1 MRRKGASIFQ
11 KLFTAFLCIALIT
24 LIISGV
30 VHYNSKKKFIERTIT
45 SQISDN
51 LHASID
57 YFNKTFIIPI
67 KKDLGFIEVS
77 PALNNFL
84 TSQKNETL
92 LTKPPVERLF
102 LYFTR
107 RADSIYLSS
116 RFIDSKGKEKII
128 ASGNRRVRD
137 YVTIDQFPDNML
149 YQRIYSLF
157 KRLKAEKLGSILFEG
172 PFNYE
177 NKATFVIGSSKIE
190 PEIGGFG
197 GVVIFHCD
205 LTGYLH
211 YLSDIKFNQSPI
223 AFLFSPDHQVM
234 LSPEKETS
242 PHPGLNSF
250 QEKNT
255 NNALAVSSSVKLGSN
270 NNVLVNL
277 VLSIPPK
284 IFFSELKKALIDSA
298 LIGMS
303 IILLVGFVAFFISM
317 KLFAKPIKKLSYGT
331 KRIGSGDLNYRI
343 KIETHDEIAQL
354 ADEFNRMAESLQKT
368 TVSRDML
375 INEVNERKRID
386 KALREHTEALERSNR
401 ELEQFAY
408 VASHDLQE
416 PLRMV
421 ASYTQLLAKRYKG
434 RLDSDADEFIAYAVD
449 GATRMQVLINDLLA
463 YSRVGTRG
471 KNFEPTACETILEKT
486 LDNLQKVIEDSEA
499 KVTHDLLPTVMGDD
513 IQLGQLFQN
522 LITNAIKFQGDEVP
536 QIHISAVPNEDKWIF
551 SVQDNG
557 IGIDPEYNERIF
569 VIFQRLYGREEYPGT
584 GIGLAICKKI
594 VERHGGNIW
603 VESEPEKGSRF
614 YFTIPMK
621 GESLS

>member
-1 MRRKGASIFQ
+1 MRRKGLSIFQ
-11 KLFTAFLCIALIT
+11 KLFIAFLCVALIT

-30 VHYNSKKKFIERTIT
+30 VHYKSKKEFIERTIT

-51 LHASID
+51 LLASID
-57 YFNKTFIIPI
+57 YFNKMFTIPI
-67 KKDLGFIEVS
+67 KKDLGFIEAS
-77 PALNNFL
+77 STLNNLL
-84 TSQKNETL
+84 TSQKDEAL
-92 LTKPPVERLF
+92 LAKPPVERLF

-107 RADSIYLSS
+107 RAESIYLSS

-128 ASGNRRVRD
+128 TAGKRRVRD
-137 YVTIDQFPDNML
+137 YVTIDHFPNNVL
-149 YQRIYSLF
+149 YRRIYSLF
-157 KRLKAEKLGSILFEG
+157 NRLKAENLGSILFEG
-172 PFNYE
+172 PFKYK
-177 NKATFVIGSSKIE
+177 NKLTFVVGISKIE

-211 YLSDIKFNQSPI
+211 YLSDIKFNQIPI
-223 AFLFSPDHQVM
+223 AFVFSPDNHVV
-234 LSPEKETS
+234 LSPEKEAS
-242 PHPGLNSF
+242 PDPGLYLS
-250 QEKNT
+250 QEENT
-255 NNALAVSSSVKLGSN
+255 NNALAVSSSVKLGTN
-270 NNVLVNL
+270 NNVLLNL
-277 VLSIPPK
+277 ALRIPRK

-303 IILLVGFVAFFISM
+303 IILLVGFVAFFLSM
-317 KLFAKPIKKLSYGT
+317 RLFAKPIKKLSYGT
-331 KRIGSGDLNYRI
+331 ERIGSGDLNYRI

-375 INEVNERKRID
+375 IQEVNERKRIEEV
-386 KALREHTEALERSNR
+386 LREHTEALERSNR

-421 ASYTQLLAKRYKG
+421 ASYTQLLGRRYKG
-434 RLDSDADEFIAYAVD
+434 KLDSDADEFIAYAVD

-471 KNFEPTACETILEKT
+471 KNLEPTACEAILERT
-486 LDNLQKVIEDSEA
+486 LDNLQKTIEESDA
-499 KVTHDLLPTVMGDD
+499 KVTHDPLPTVMADD
-513 IQLGQLFQN
+513 MQLGQLFQN
-522 LITNAIKFQGDEVP
+522 LITNAIKFQGGAAP
-536 QIHISAVPNEDKWIF
+536 QIHISAVQNEDKWIF

-557 IGIDPEYNERIF
+557 IGIGPEYNERIF
-569 VIFQRLYGREEYPGT
+569 VIFQRLYRKEEYPGT

-603 VESEPEKGSRF
+603 VESELAKGSTF

-621 GESLS
+621 GENLP

>member
-11 KLFTAFLCIALIT
+11 KLFTAFLCISLIT

-30 VHYNSKKKFIERTIT
+30 VHYKSKKKFIERTIT

-57 YFNKTFIIPI
+57 YFNKMFTIPI
-67 KKDLGFIEVS
+67 KKDLDFIEVS
-77 PALNNFL
+77 PTLNNFL
-84 TSQKNETL
+84 TSQKDETL

-107 RADSIYLSS
+107 RAESIYLSS

-128 ASGNRRVRD
+128 ASGKRRVRD
-137 YVTIDQFPDNML
+137 YVTIDHFPNNML
-149 YQRIYSLF
+149 YQKIYSLF
-157 KRLKAEKLGSILFEG
+157 KRLKAENLGSILFEG

-177 NKATFVIGSSKIE
+177 NKPTFVIGISKIE

-211 YLSDIKFNQSPI
+211 YLSDIKFNRTPI
-223 AFLFSPDHQVM
+223 AFLFSPDNHIM
-234 LSPEKETS
+234 LSPEREASPDSGLYLSQKE
-242 PHPGLNSF
+242 
-250 QEKNT
+250 KT

-270 NNVLVNL
+270 NNVLLNL
-277 VLSIPPK
+277 VLSIPRK
-284 IFFSELKKALIDSA
+284 IFFSELKKAFIDSA

-303 IILLVGFVAFFISM
+303 IILLVGFVAFFLSM

-343 KIETHDEIAQL
+343 KIESHDEIAQL

-368 TVSRDML
+368 TVSRDRL
-375 INEVNERKRID
+375 IQEVNERKRIAE
-386 KALREHTEALERSNR
+386 ALCEHTEALERSNR

-421 ASYTQLLAKRYKG
+421 ASYTQLLARRYKG
-434 RLDSDADEFIAYAVD
+434 KLDSDADEFIAYAVD

-471 KNFEPTACETILEKT
+471 KNLEPTACEAILERT
-486 LDNLQKVIEDSEA
+486 LDNLQKVIEESEA
-499 KVTHDLLPTVMGDD
+499 KVTHDLLPTVMADD

-536 QIHISAVPNEDKWIF
+536 QIHISAEQNADKWIF

-621 GESLS
+621 GESLP

>member
-1 MRRKGASIFQ
+1 MRRKGLSIFQ
-11 KLFTAFLCIALIT
+11 KLFIAFLCVALIT

-30 VHYNSKKKFIERTIT
+30 VHYKSKKEFIERTIT

-51 LHASID
+51 LLASID
-57 YFNKTFIIPI
+57 YFNKMFTIPI
-67 KKDLGFIEVS
+67 KKDLGFIEAS
-77 PALNNFL
+77 STLNNLL
-84 TSQKNETL
+84 TSQKDEAL
-92 LTKPPVERLF
+92 ITKPPVERLF

-107 RADSIYLSS
+107 RAESIYLSS

-128 ASGNRRVRD
+128 TAGKRRVRD
-137 YVTIDQFPDNML
+137 YVTIDHFHNNVL
-149 YQRIYSLF
+149 YRRIYSLF
-157 KRLKAEKLGSILFEG
+157 NRLKAENLGSILFEG
-172 PFNYE
+172 PFKYK
-177 NKATFVIGSSKIE
+177 NKLTFVVGISKIE

-211 YLSDIKFNQSPI
+211 YLSDIKFNQIPI
-223 AFLFSPDHQVM
+223 AFVFSPDNHVV
-234 LSPEKETS
+234 LSPEKEAS
-242 PHPGLNSF
+242 PDPGLYLS
-250 QEKNT
+250 QEENT

-270 NNVLVNL
+270 NNVLLNL
-277 VLSIPPK
+277 ALRIPRK

-303 IILLVGFVAFFISM
+303 IMLLVGFVAFFLSM
-317 KLFAKPIKKLSYGT
+317 RLFAKPIKKLSYGT
-331 KRIGSGDLNYRI
+331 ERIGSGDLNYRI

-375 INEVNERKRID
+375 IQEVNKRKRTEE
-386 KALREHTEALERSNR
+386 ALREHTEALERSNG

-421 ASYTQLLAKRYKG
+421 ASYTQLLGRRYKG
-434 RLDSDADEFIAYAVD
+434 KLDSDADEFIAYAVD

-471 KNFEPTACETILEKT
+471 KNLEPTACEAILERT
-486 LDNLQKVIEDSEA
+486 IDNLQKAIEESDA
-499 KVTHDLLPTVMGDD
+499 KVTHDPLPTVIADD
-513 IQLGQLFQN
+513 MQLGQLFQN
-522 LITNAIKFQGDEVP
+522 LITNAIKFQGDAVP
-536 QIHISAVPNEDKWIF
+536 QIHISAEQNEDKWIF

-569 VIFQRLYGREEYPGT
+569 VIFKRLYGKEEYPGT

-603 VESEPEKGSRF
+603 VESEPAKGATF

-621 GESLS
+621 GENLP